1 MNVPGGW
8 RRVLVEWKIKLFLG
22 GAITALFWG
31 GYFRLEHLTHAAVTP
46 MPALAIDRMIPF
58 IPGAAFIYLSQFVT
72 MPLVIWLMNSRRQ
85 LLRCCRGLFL
95 LIGFSFLVFY
105 CWPTVVVRTEMAP
118 GQFFLYDLIV
128 DADQTGN
135 ACPSLHAAFGV
146 FTAGCAWEVFQG
158 WEHKRWLIGATWAW
172 TTAVLISTL
181 LIKQHVF
188 LDLLA
193 GSLLGLVSWWLLT
206 RLPDR
211 RTSSE
216 TDNGSSQVSTTS
228 PPSSGPKS

>member
-1 MNVPGGW
+1 MNAHGWW
-8 RRVLVEWKIKLFLG
+8 RRILAEWKIKLFLG
-22 GAITALFWG
+22 GAITVFFWG
-31 GYFRLEHLTHAAVTP
+31 GYFRLEHLTRASVTQ

-58 IPGAAFIYLSQFVT
+58 MPGAAFIYLSQFVT
-72 MPLVIWLMNSRRQ
+72 MPMVIWLMNSRRQ
-85 LLRCCRGLFL
+85 LLRCCLGLFL

-105 CWPTVVVRTEMAP
+105 CWPTVMVRPEMAP

-128 DADQTGN
+128 GTDQTGN

-146 FTAGCAWEVFQG
+146 FIAGCAWDVFQG
-158 WEHKRWLIGATWAW
+158 WENNRWLIGATRGW
-172 TTAVLISTL
+172 TAAVLVSTL

-193 GSLLGLVSWWLLT
+193 GSLLGLVSWWLVT

-211 RTSSE
+211 RTSPE
-216 TDNGSSQVSTTS
+216 TDDGSSQVSTTL
-228 PPSSGPKS
+228 PPASGSKP